1 MRKYQQFS
9 QGRLKT
15 RIPTIVVMCVAL
27 FSILYFGPSLSAG
40 VANFFVPNVP
50 VPDAVSV
57 SEGERG
63 GAYVPAE
70 GGAVMASA
78 SRNAARTLLS
88 ILSKGRPHDPVKSP
102 MD

>member
-50 VPDAVSV
+50 VTDAVSV
-57 SEGERG
+57 S
-63 GAYVPAE
+63 AT
-70 GGAVMASA
+70 SA
-78 SRNAARTLLS
+78 SKVNTTGTDEL
-88 ILSKGRPHDPVKSP
+88 
-102 MD
+102 